1 MNLDCLK
8 GIITDNLAINIDI
21 TNPNSWNLS
30 DSLTLVSLT
39 KWKNAISGDF
49 TLPDFG
55 LTTFDNG
62 RTNDL
67 NSSISF
73 NRNSNK
79 VSLYRIG
86 YNNNSGGTYYTGYTI
101 TSMTGTSVGRYFSL
115 NGGYLQGFY
124 KLKGYDYELFP
135 PRYNKGITI
144 ETLVEILPQ
153 SSGIFFYLGTRAED
167 KYNEFFTGETIITKT
182 KTILYGGKSTGHT
195 YQFSGIT
202 TSEGNYLVSYDKNIE
217 THSSFPQPEY
227 SDVVIFDATEQLSN
241 IGNNVISFEITDDKK
256 LKYKYIDGN
265 GNLIENESPDAIYR
279 VGWTIIDIVFKPY
292 DIIANYDVS
301 MYSCYPRRTGDLM
314 FYINGRMF
322 WKISDFDEFFFLP
335 IQNDREKQIGV
346 PFNISWGGGSFGL
359 QHSWHY
365 ADFNKT
371 DIVQDSTKN
380 NLFIQKYF
388 NTPYIGNVQKLRMY
402 DIALSPSEILHNAI
416 VEANGNVNY
425 LILISKGGRIINQY
439 ENVTYSTQ
447 VTSGS
452 DIRKS
457 IRYRNSDGTYKDL
470 YQILDIKVVVKS
482 RSNPN
487 VELVKYKKVA
497 EPGWLALI
505 YTNDTSYDFIV
516 PDTITSQH
524 PNEILFAEIKFQWTD
539 PNDIDGVL
547 DKIFVVNITSNSLLN
562 NTVKN
567 Y

>member
-1 MNLDCLK
+1 MQDLFNFF
-8 GIITDNLAINIDI
+8 AI
-21 TNPNSWNLS
+21 
-30 DSLTLVSLT
+30 
-39 KWKNAISGDF
+39 
-49 TLPDFG
+49 
-55 LTTFDNG
+55 
-62 RTNDL
+62 
-67 NSSISF
+67 F
-73 NRNSNK
+73 NHK
-79 VSLYRIG
+79 
-86 YNNNSGGTYYTGYTI
+86 
-101 TSMTGTSVGRYFSL
+101 
-115 NGGYLQGFY
+115 
-124 KLKGYDYELFP
+124 
-135 PRYNKGITI
+135 
-144 ETLVEILPQ
+144 
-153 SSGIFFYLGTRAED
+153 
-167 KYNEFFTGETIITKT
+167 FTGI
-182 KTILYGGKSTGHT
+182 
-195 YQFSGIT
+195 
-202 TSEGNYLVSYDKNIE
+202 
-217 THSSFPQPEY
+217 
-227 SDVVIFDATEQLSN
+227 
-241 IGNNVISFEITDDKK
+241 
-256 LKYKYIDGN
+256 
-265 GNLIENESPDAIYR
+265 
-279 VGWTIIDIVFKPY
+279 
-292 DIIANYDVS
+292 
-301 MYSCYPRRTGDLM
+301 
-314 FYINGRMF
+314 
-322 WKISDFDEFFFLP
+322 
-335 IQNDREKQIGV
+335 
-346 PFNISWGGGSFGL
+346 
-359 QHSWHY
+359 
-365 ADFNKT
+365 
-371 DIVQDSTKN
+371 
-380 NLFIQKYF
+380 FIQKYF